1 MSVKTQREML
11 EAAIAADF
19 DDLAAHAAY
28 ADCLAEEG
36 DPRGEYIQLRLALE
50 NEDQPHRLLQDWRE
64 RASRLYQQYERD
76 WLGSLAPFLLG
87 RSRTTVEPVSP
98 NIEFTFRRGWLAE
111 LHVQDVRDAFTIVLA
126 GAQEARMLQALS
138 LRNTRLPNN
147 RWPLEPL
154 LASPYLSGLKSF
166 SLGDPEAF
174 QCTADGA
181 LVPELVRRLPRLHE
195 LEVRAARPDAA
206 AMFSIPLP
214 ELRVFTADYLSEH
227 FPLAALA
234 RNEHLGQLE
243 RLFLSV
249 RDPGP
254 PPGSDEDVDFLLTL
268 ETPAEFAREH
278 FGPFLRAPQFARLTD
293 VTIRFEILG
302 DAGCEAIA
310 RSGILGRLRRL
321 DLRQCGITDAGAEAL
336 ARSADLGRLEWLDVG
351 GNRLTPAGV
360 ARLQEADI
368 RVQWDSQWDEL
379 LGPDEGEDVIV

>member
-28 ADCLAEEG
+28 ADCLAELG

-50 NEDQPHRLLQDWRE
+50 NEGQPHRLLQEWRE

-87 RSRTTVEPVSP
+87 RPRSTVEPVSP

-111 LHVQDVRDAFTIVLA
+111 LHVQDVRDAFTTVLA
-126 GAQEARMLQALS
+126 QAPEARMLQTLS

-154 LASPYLSGLKSF
+154 LSSPYLGGLKNF
-166 SLGDPEAF
+166 SLGDAEAYH
-174 QCTADGA
+174 CTAEGT
-181 LVPELVRRLPRLHE
+181 LVPELVRRMPRLRE
-195 LEVRAARPDAA
+195 LDVRAARPDAA
-206 AMFSIPLP
+206 ALFAIPFP
-214 ELRVFTADYLSEH
+214 DLRAFTADYLSEM
-227 FPLAALA
+227 FPLAVLA
-234 RNEHLGQLE
+234 RNERLGQLE

-254 PPGSDEDVDFLLTL
+254 PPGAAEDVDFLLTL
-268 ETPAEFAREH
+268 ESPAEFARNH
-278 FGPFLRAPQFARLTD
+278 LGPFLRAPQFIRLTD
-293 VTIRFEILG
+293 LTIRFEILG
-302 DAGCEAIA
+302 DPGCEAIA
-310 RSGILGRLRRL
+310 QSGILRRLRRL

-336 ARSADLGRLEWLDVG
+336 ARSPDLWRLEWLDVG

-360 ARLQEADI
+360 ARLQGADI
-368 RVQWDSQWDEL
+368 RVQWDSQWDEF